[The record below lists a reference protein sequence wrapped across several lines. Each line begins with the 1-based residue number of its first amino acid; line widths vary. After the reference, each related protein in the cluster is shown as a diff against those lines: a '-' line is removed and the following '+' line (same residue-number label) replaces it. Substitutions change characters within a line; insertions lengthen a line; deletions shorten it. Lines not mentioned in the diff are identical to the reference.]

1 MLPSSLTALLSA
13 SQLTTCS
20 PTPLTGTLAVAPA
33 YQTPA
38 PPSTEHEIPSIPDG
52 LPPAL
57 AVTYCVPLVVD
68 ASVGPLSDS
77 VGVLLST

>member
-1 MLPSSLTALLSA
+1 MRRL
-13 SQLTTCS
+13 
-20 PTPLTGTLAVAPA
+20 
-33 YQTPA
+33 
-38 PPSTEHEIPSIPDG
+38 PSTEHAIPAIPDG

-57 AVTYCVPLVVD
+57 AVTYCVPAVLG